1 MYFWPKHPI
10 FARRITTDDKQ
21 IINSMAVEYIT
32 LGRSNGVAKNGSPY
46 AQFRVA
52 NEKEQFQIAVW
63 DCAPTMGPQ
72 IGQLV
77 YFMNIQ
83 ERDGK
88 RSAKFTDMRMGQ
100 IASDQHPLYKLIPR
114 PTRREDWDACID
126 KLLTFCT
133 DETLMGVI
141 NEWGHKF
148 YEKYAQWPAA
158 SGMHHAF
165 PGGLELHTY
174 QMLHMLEGLYPCLPY
189 EVKIERCILTILFH
203 DYGKLREYNQAG
215 ETQEDMYLLGH
226 IYISAYTLQHVLE
239 KAGVEAEEVKCII
252 HCVLAHHGE
261 REFGSPVTP
270 CLQEAVIVNLLDN
283 LSAKTDSL
291 NNTGDGEYCPALGT
305 HAYKK

>member
-1 MYFWPKHPI
+1 
-10 FARRITTDDKQ
+10 
-21 IINSMAVEYIT
+21 MAVEYIT

-203 DYGKLREYNQAG
+203 DYGKVYEYSKDG
-215 ETQEDMYLLGH
+215 EPQEAMYLMGH
-226 IYISAYTLQHVLE
+226 IYISAHTLQNTLE
-239 KAGVEAEEVKCII
+239 NAEKLYGAAVDRTEISRIV

-261 REFGSPVTP
+261 KDYGSPVVP
-270 CLQEAVIVNLLDN
+270 CMQEAVIVNLLDN
-283 LSAKTDSL
+283 LSAKTD
-291 NNTGDGEYCPALGT
+291 TIEGAGDMEMCSPLGT
-305 HAYKK
+305 HIIK